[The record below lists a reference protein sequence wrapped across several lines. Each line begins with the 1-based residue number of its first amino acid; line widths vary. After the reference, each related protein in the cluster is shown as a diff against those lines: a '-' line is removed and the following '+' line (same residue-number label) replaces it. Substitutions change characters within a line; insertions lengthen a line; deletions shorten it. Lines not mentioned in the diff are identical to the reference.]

1 MNSNEFKQINAFLR
15 KLTAQSNTRHLSW
28 IKQFGGRL
36 QSEIIEQLG
45 AQVPALLT
53 TAEAQEKAACD
64 L

>member
-1 MNSNEFKQINAFLR
+1 MNVNDFKQIRQFIGKFVN
-15 KLTAQSNTRHLSW
+15 QSNTRHLSW
-28 IKQFGGRL
+28 VQQFGGRV
-36 QSEIIEQLG
+36 QSEVITPLG

>member
-28 IKQFGGRL
+28 VQQFGGRV
-36 QSEIIEQLG
+36 QSEVITPLG